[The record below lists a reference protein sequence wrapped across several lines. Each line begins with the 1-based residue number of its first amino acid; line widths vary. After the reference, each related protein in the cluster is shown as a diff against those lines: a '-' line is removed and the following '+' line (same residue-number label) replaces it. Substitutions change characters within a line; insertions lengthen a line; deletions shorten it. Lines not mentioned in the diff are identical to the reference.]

1 MGLIKLAKRSR
12 DQLTRIARSRSNRR
26 HAKRA
31 KALLALHHGKSV
43 QEVSLETGLSRQ
55 AVYNL
60 QKRFLE
66 RRDQHEYERVRDAQH
81 PGRPPK
87 KQRMVMRVINKLL
100 RRKPRHYGYTA
111 DEWTV
116 AMLHEQVEKET
127 GTSVSRRT
135 IRRALNALNTLNP
148 RRRKSTKEKIKNN
161 PAT

>member
-1 MGLIKLAKRSR
+1 MGLIRLAKRSR
-12 DQLTRIARSRSNRR
+12 DQLMRVARSPSNAR

-31 KALLALHHGKSV
+31 KALLGLHHGKSV
-43 QEVSLETGLSRQ
+43 QQVADETGLSRQ

-66 RRDQHEYERVRDAQH
+66 RRNQRAHERVQDAQH
-81 PGRPPK
+81 TGRPPK

-100 RRKPRHYGYTA
+100 RRKPRQYGYEA
-111 DEWTV
+111 EEWTV

-135 IRRALNALNTLNP
+135 IRRALNVLNP
-148 RRRKSTKEKIKNN
+148 RRRKSSKDKLKDN
-161 PAT
+161 PAA

>member
-1 MGLIKLAKRSR
+1 MGLIRIAKRSR
-12 DQLTRIARSRSNRR
+12 DRLMRVARSRSDTR

-31 KALLALHHGKSV
+31 KALLGLHHGKSV
-43 QEVSLETGLSRQ
+43 QQVAEETHLSRQ

-66 RRDQHEYERVRDAQH
+66 RKDQREYERLKDAQH
-81 PGRPPK
+81 TGRPPK
-87 KQRMVMRVINKLL
+87 KQRMVMRIINKLL

-116 AMLHEQVEKET
+116 AMLHEQVEKQT
-127 GTSVSRRT
+127 GSHVSRRT
-135 IRRALNALNTLNP
+135 IRRALNALNP
-148 RRRKSTKEKIKNN
+148 RRRKSPKEKLKDN